1 MPRKLYTAVFCIL
14 LPLYFLRLFWKGF
27 NNREYFFRWGERLGF
42 NTDFPSKDKS
52 IIWIHAVSVGEVNA
66 SMPLLRSLLNN
77 YSKAEILVTTT
88 TPTGSKLLI
97 EKLGN
102 KIKHQYIPVDI
113 PFFLDLFLDRW
124 RPKILILLETEIWP
138 NVLNSCKKRGIYT
151 ALVNARLS
159 EKSKENYSK
168 YKSLIAPAIQSLDL
182 ILAQFES
189 DKKRFSELTNEKEI
203 NLCGNL
209 KFDQEVPS
217 ELEEISNNIRRDWS
231 IKGELRPTLIAA
243 STHEGEEE
251 IVLEAFKYI
260 QKTYPNALL
269 ILVPRHLERFNRVK
283 LIIRNSGLNLAS
295 RSKKTEISEKTQVLL
310 GDTIGELNFLYSLA
324 DVAFV
329 GGSLINHGGQNLL
342 EPSAQSLALLS
353 GPSLRNFHDISI
365 QLLDNKALLIVNN
378 AEELSKQFI
387 ELIENRDLLKEV
399 GNSAFKVFTENRGA
413 LQEILNQLDKKFKIP
428 EII

>member
-27 NNREYFFRWGERLGF
+27 NNREYFLRWGERLGF
-42 NTDFPSKDKS
+42 NADSPSEDKS

-66 SMPLLRSLLNN
+66 SMPLLRSLLDN

-97 EKLGN
+97 ERLGN

-113 PFFLDLFLDRW
+113 PFFLNLFLDRW

-168 YKSLIAPAIQSLDL
+168 YKSLIAPAIRSLDL

-189 DKKRFSELTNEKEI
+189 DRKRFSELTNEKEI
-203 NLCGNL
+203 YLCGNL
-209 KFDQEVPS
+209 KFDQDVPS

-251 IVLEAFKYI
+251 IVLEAFKLI
-260 QKTYPNALL
+260 QKKYPNALL
-269 ILVPRHLERFNRVK
+269 ILVPRHLERFKRVK
-283 LIIRNSGLNLAS
+283 SMIRNSGLILAS

-329 GGSLINHGGQNLL
+329 GGSLIDHGGQNLL

-353 GPSLRNFHDISI
+353 GPSLRNFTDISDELI
-365 QLLDNKALLIVNN
+365 EKNCLQIVNN
-378 AEELSKQFI
+378 SDELSENFI
-387 ELIENRDLLKEV
+387 SLIDDRDKLKNS
-399 GNSAFKVFTENRGA
+399 GCSAFEVFTSNRGA
-413 LQEILNQLDKKFKIP
+413 TEVILEQLHSTLKGF
-428 EII
+428 